1 MTTLSILV
9 PTYRRHDFLRV
20 CLDSI
25 VASGLNPLEV
35 IVGDNGS
42 DANTAAVI
50 AEFKSV
56 LPLTHLCNP
65 PRLYYI
71 DNVDILVGAARGDW
85 LCMMHDDDFF
95 CADAAKNLIPILQQE
110 NIDLI
115 FGDHWHASEAGK
127 ILPAESDVATQA
139 YQRHLLQEGILTDP
153 VSTALKKSICP
164 KGFLLRTKVAHQV
177 PIEKYFK
184 SHAVDRWLM
193 EIILQ
198 GACVYYTPKRFFVDR
213 LRDIEG
219 PRLDTEYD
227 LVVRSLCTL
236 NFSEPQHKA
245 LLQECLRDLVPNALT
260 WWLIKGE
267 REEAKKWLFS
277 DYYPPPSNGRALLKR
292 WMHLINLYLPSQVS
306 HTFLRNFTPVGRDYE
321 YLTRAA
327 PAPEAKP
334 PTMSYTS
341 GKL

>member
-35 IVGDNGS
+35 IVGDNGN
-42 DANTAAVI
+42 DASTAAVI

-65 PRLYYI
+65 PGLYYI
-71 DNVDILVGAARGDW
+71 DNVEILVGTARGDW

-95 CADAAKNLIPILQQE
+95 YPDATESLIPILQQE
-110 NIDLI
+110 NVDLI

-127 ILPAESDVATQA
+127 ILPIESDKATQD
-139 YQRHLLQEGILTDP
+139 YQRHLLHEGILTDP
-153 VSTALKKSICP
+153 VSASLKQSICL
-164 KGFLLRTKVAHQV
+164 KGFLLRTKIAQRV
-177 PIEKYFK
+177 PFEKYFK
-184 SHAVDRWLM
+184 SHAVERWLM
-193 EIILQ
+193 EIVLQ

-213 LRDIEG
+213 LRDFEG

-227 LVVRSLCTL
+227 LIVRSLCTL
-236 NFSEPQHKA
+236 NFTEPQHKA
-245 LLQECLRDLVPNALT
+245 LLRKWLRELVPNALT

-267 REEAKKWLFS
+267 REEARKWLFS
-277 DYYPPPSNGRALLKR
+277 DYYPSPSNGRALVKR
-292 WMHLINLYLPSQVS
+292 WMHLANLYLPSQVS
-306 HTFLRNFTPVGRDYE
+306 HIFLKNFTPAGRDYK
-321 YLTRAA
+321 YLTRTS
-327 PAPEAKP
+327 PP
-334 PTMSYTS
+334 PTVEPPAMSYTA